1 MERHAIFTFEANRKG
16 AILPSPG
23 QVVKVRSRRYLVE
36 AVESAGDPSWEQTL
50 VEISCLE
57 DDAQGER
64 LSVLWEREVDAQVL
78 KQADWSHLARSGFDA
93 PHVFSAYIHA
103 LRWNLVTSTNP
114 RLFQSPHRAGIQIMS
129 YQLEPL
135 KKALQMPR
143 VNLFIADDVGLGKTI
158 EAGLILREMI
168 MRQKVK
174 RIVIACPASLVTQW
188 QGEMEARFGL
198 SFVIFDRDYLFN
210 CRRERG
216 YAINPWTTHSQ
227 FIVSHSLLRDE
238 QYASPLREWLID
250 HLPGSMLVLDEAH
263 HAAPAT
269 SSSYAIDSQFT
280 RGMRE
285 LTPLFE
291 HRLFLSATPHNG
303 HSNSFSALLAMLD
316 PQRFIRG
323 EQIRDPRLLDQVMV
337 RRLKDEL
344 REAVP
349 GLQLPKREVVQHDI
363 SGLPDDAPDLVLM
376 RLLTEYRAL
385 REKRLEAGR
394 RSQQTA
400 ANLVITTLQKRLFS
414 SIDAFNSTL
423 RVHRKSMEKLAA
435 STEIEPEVSGDL
447 LIELNVPDA
456 DDERADRPE
465 EEVTKGIEQAVASAT
480 ERSRDSK
487 QTSPEEIALLDR
499 MAEIA
504 SQARRRP
511 DPRLTDAKEGLIP
524 WIRKNLFHSD
534 GTWNNRRVLIF
545 TEFTETKTYL
555 RQQFETAFA
564 NTDRAEERIATYQGG
579 GRLDEIKKAFNA
591 SPDLHPLRILIA
603 TDAARE
609 GVNFQNHCADLF
621 HFDVP
626 WNPSRME
633 QRNGRIDRKLQ
644 REDVVRCH
652 YFVFTQRPEDHVIRT
667 LVRKTE
673 TIRKELGS
681 LSPVLE
687 RRIEDLL
694 ADGLNP
700 SLATTLEMLDAGASG
715 RKAID
720 EELESVRKRK
730 VQLVE
735 ELKSLEEYLQ
745 NSKDYVGLN
754 SPDFINAISTALEL
768 NNCPPLQG
776 GPDRWRFPEIHGRS
790 WFGAMDA
797 LRAPKPKD
805 QDFYQWRASSPIRPI
820 VFQSP
825 THIDEGVVHL
835 HLEHRVVQRLL
846 GRLRAQGFVHNDLAR
861 ACVGQ
866 TDDAIRRVVLLG
878 RISLYGPGASRL
890 HDKIIAV
897 AARWVDPIAR
907 KGPLTPYAEDTE
919 KLTLAAL
926 EKSFESARS
935 RRVDPAVEQKLQSAA
950 PQDVEDLLPHL
961 KARADTVTASAK
973 EVLGNRGRLEAEAM
987 RRIIEDQR
995 KRILAKKEEPQMLL
1009 PFDKMELLQLEE
1021 ERKDWDKR
1029 LKAIGREVDEEPA
1042 RILKS
1047 YEVQAHR
1054 VEPIGVVYLWPI
1066 SG

>member
-1 MERHAIFTFEANRKG
+1 VIWTSAYNGIDATYTSTNQSSGNAAINNWRYVGFTFGASRKG
-16 AILPSPG
+16 ALLLSPG

-36 AVESAGDPSWEQTL
+36 GVEVAREPVWEQTL
-50 VEISCLE
+50 VDLSCLE
-57 DDAQGER
+57 DDAQGEY

-78 KQADWSHLARSGFDA
+78 PEPDWGHLAQKGFDA
-93 PHVFSAYIHA
+93 PHVFSAYLHA
-103 LRWNLVTSTNP
+103 LRWNLVTSTDP

-188 QGEMEARFGL
+188 QDEMEGRFGL

-238 QYASPLREWLID
+238 QYAAPLRDWLKQ
-250 HLPGSMLVLDEAH
+250 HHSGSMLVLDEAH

-269 SSSYAIDSQFT
+269 SSVYAIDSQFT

-323 EQIRDPRLLDQVMV
+323 EQIKDPRLLDQVMV

-344 REAVP
+344 RELVP
-349 GLQLPKREVVQHDI
+349 DLGLPKREVVQHDI
-363 SGLPDDAPDLVLM
+363 SALPDNAPDLALM
-376 RLLTEYRAL
+376 QLLTQYRAL
-385 REKRLEAGR
+385 RDKRLEGSR
-394 RSQQTA
+394 QQQTA

-414 SIDAFNSTL
+414 SIEAFNSTL
-423 RVHRKSMEKLAA
+423 RVHRKSMESAA
-435 STEIEPEVSGDL
+435 ETEPEAPVSAAL
-447 LIELNVPDA
+447 LTELSAPDA
-456 DDERADRPE
+456 DDERADQPE
-465 EEVTKGIEQAVASAT
+465 GQTSEGIEQAVSLAT
-480 ERSRDSK
+480 RRSKGTQEIS
-487 QTSPEEIALLDR
+487 SEETVLLDH

-504 SQARRRP
+504 SKARHLP
-511 DPRLTDAKEGLIP
+511 DPRLIDPKEGLIP
-524 WIRKNLFHSD
+524 WIRKNLLNAD
-534 GTWNNRRVLIF
+534 GSWNNRRVLIF

-555 RQQFETAFA
+555 RQQLETGFA
-564 NTDRAEERIATYQGG
+564 NTNRADERIATYQGGAGG

-609 GVNFQNHCADLF
+609 GVNFQNYCADLF

-644 REDVVRCH
+644 REEVVRCH

-694 ADGLNP
+694 ADGLKP
-700 SLATTLEMLDAGASG
+700 SLAATIESLDAGASG
-715 RKAID
+715 RKAIE
-720 EELESVRKRK
+720 EEL
-730 VQLVE
+730 
-735 ELKSLEEYLQ
+735 
-745 NSKDYVGLN
+745 
-754 SPDFINAISTALEL
+754 
-768 NNCPPLQG
+768 
-776 GPDRWRFPEIHGRS
+776 
-790 WFGAMDA
+790 
-797 LRAPKPKD
+797 
-805 QDFYQWRASSPIRPI
+805 
-820 VFQSP
+820 
-825 THIDEGVVHL
+825 
-835 HLEHRVVQRLL
+835 
-846 GRLRAQGFVHNDLAR
+846 
-861 ACVGQ
+861 
-866 TDDAIRRVVLLG
+866 
-878 RISLYGPGASRL
+878 
-890 HDKIIAV
+890 
-897 AARWVDPIAR
+897 
-907 KGPLTPYAEDTE
+907 
-919 KLTLAAL
+919 
-926 EKSFESARS
+926 
-935 RRVDPAVEQKLQSAA
+935 
-950 PQDVEDLLPHL
+950 
-961 KARADTVTASAK
+961 
-973 EVLGNRGRLEAEAM
+973 
-987 RRIIEDQR
+987 
-995 KRILAKKEEPQMLL
+995 
-1009 PFDKMELLQLEE
+1009 
-1021 ERKDWDKR
+1021 
-1029 LKAIGREVDEEPA
+1029 
-1042 RILKS
+1042 
-1047 YEVQAHR
+1047 
-1054 VEPIGVVYLWPI
+1054 
-1066 SG
+1066 